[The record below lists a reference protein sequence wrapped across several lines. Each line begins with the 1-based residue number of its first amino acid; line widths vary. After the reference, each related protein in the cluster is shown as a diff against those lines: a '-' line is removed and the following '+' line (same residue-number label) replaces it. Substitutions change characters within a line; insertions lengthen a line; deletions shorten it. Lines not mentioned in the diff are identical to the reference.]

1 MSNSKVSKF
10 CSSSASVF
18 GIFFKFEISGFRAGF
33 SFRQALSRLALFTL
47 LSCLALALSGI
58 QKRRRFVL
66 LRCDIYIGN
75 RLCFTCLIMKSFDYL
90 KTFASLFDF
99 LVLQKLTDYD
109 VG

>member
-1 MSNSKVSKF
+1 MSSSKVSKF
-10 CSSSASVF
+10 CSNSALVF
-18 GIFFKFEISGFRAGF
+18 GIFFKFEISDFPAGF

-47 LSCLALALSGI
+47 LCCLVAALPRVQA
-58 QKRRRFVL
+58 RRRFVL

-75 RLCFTCLIMKSFDYL
+75 LLCFTCLIMKSFDYL